1 MAVSRSD
8 LLQGT
13 LDLLVL
19 RTLLEGEMHG
29 WALAQ
34 RIFDRSANTFQ
45 VQQGSLYPALH
56 RLEDHGWVRGSWGI
70 SEQGRRA
77 RFYTLTAAGRR
88 QLLQERANW
97 ERYVEAVR
105 AVLRPIDGAPAAG

>member
-1 MAVSRSD
+1 MAVSAFD

-19 RTLLEGEMHG
+19 RTLFEGEMHG

-34 RIFDRSANTFQ
+34 RIFDRSSSAFQ

-56 RLEDHGWVRGSWGI
+56 RLEDQGWVRGSWGI

-77 RFYTLTAAGRR
+77 RFYALTAAGRR
-88 QLLQERANW
+88 QLVRERANW

-105 AVLRPIDGAPAAG
+105 SVLRPLEGAAPAR